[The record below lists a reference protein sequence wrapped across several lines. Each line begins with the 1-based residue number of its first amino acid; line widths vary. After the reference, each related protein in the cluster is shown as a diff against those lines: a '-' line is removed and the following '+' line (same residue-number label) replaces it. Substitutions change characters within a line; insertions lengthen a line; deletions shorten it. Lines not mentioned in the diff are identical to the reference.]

1 MPKPPSPLL
10 ELNKLTAATR
20 GVIGIEVEFAR
31 PDGLRQF
38 ATGEDVLDDAGKRSC
53 VFDVAIR
60 GGRGAADL
68 EARIKHRAISAVI
81 RSMAKQFPV
90 VDWPPAVVQV
100 RGRGLPITTAEF
112 KKALLAGLAEAY
124 GREVA
129 AEPEPEP
136 AAPPGALEWFE
147 ALGSGRAE
155 VRRWNALKADE
166 RRAVD
171 LSGIELKDADIA
183 GLKLRGVRAKGA
195 NLRGAKLARAE
206 FGESVIEGA
215 NLAGADLSRAEF
227 RGARASEVNFK
238 QAKLVDAD
246 LRGGLFAGASFA
258 RADLTGADLRDAT
271 LIRADFTG
279 AIFGGVNVDGAT
291 FDGRTAWPAGFTIPA
306 EVYFVGKDTD
316 PRLVGKGKAAVA
328 VDIHGLI
335 ARLRGL
341 IDPKRMKR
349 TADMLKSGRNQL
361 FAHVDADNIRGIV
374 RSQSEADLIYSCVLT
389 DDGSYACCTPDLTP
403 CMGLRGEPCKHLLVL
418 LIGLARA
425 ELLEVAAVDRWLMA
439 AKGKPHRWDSLTK
452 DHVSDSLL
460 RYKGVLAGEVDW
472 RPTETIPEDFYA
484 M

>member
-1 MPKPPSPLL
+1 MPKPASPLL
-10 ELNKLTAATR
+10 ELNRLAASAR
-20 GVIGIEVEFAR
+20 GAIAIDVEFAR

-60 GGRGAADL
+60 GGRGAA
-68 EARIKHRAISAVI
+68 EVNARIKHRAISAVI
-81 RSMAKQFPV
+81 RAMAKKFPN

-100 RGRGLPITTAEF
+100 RGRGLPVTAAEF
-112 KKALLAGLAEAY
+112 KEALLAGLAEAY
-124 GREVA
+124 GREA
-129 AEPEPEP
+129 PAEPEVDARPV
-136 AAPPGALEWFE
+136 ASEWFE
-147 ALGSGRAE
+147 ALKSGRAG

-171 LSGIELKDADIA
+171 LSGIGLKDADLS
-183 GLKLRGVRAKGA
+183 GFKLRGVRAKGA
-195 NLRGAKLARAE
+195 ILRGAKLTRAE
-206 FGESVIEGA
+206 LGESVIEGA
-215 NLAGADLSRAEF
+215 DLSGSDLSRAEF
-227 RGARASEVNFK
+227 RGARASEANFK
-238 QAKLVDAD
+238 KAKLVGAD
-246 LRGGLFAGASFA
+246 LRDGLFAGASFA
-258 RADLTGADLRDAT
+258 GADLTDADLRDAT

-279 AIFGGVNVDGAT
+279 ATFDGVNVDGAT

-316 PRLVGKGKAAVA
+316 PRLVGKGKSAVA

-349 TADMLKSGRNQL
+349 TADMLKSGKNQL
-361 FAHVDADNIRGIV
+361 FAQIDTDNVRGIV
-374 RSQSEADLIYSCVLT
+374 RSQREVDLIYSCVLT
-389 DDGSYACCTPDLTP
+389 DDGGYACCTPDLEP

-425 ELLEVAAVDRWLMA
+425 GQLDVAAVDRWLMA
-439 AKGKPHRWDSLTK
+439 AKGKPHRWNNSTK

-460 RYKGVLAGEVDW
+460 RYKGVQAGEVDW